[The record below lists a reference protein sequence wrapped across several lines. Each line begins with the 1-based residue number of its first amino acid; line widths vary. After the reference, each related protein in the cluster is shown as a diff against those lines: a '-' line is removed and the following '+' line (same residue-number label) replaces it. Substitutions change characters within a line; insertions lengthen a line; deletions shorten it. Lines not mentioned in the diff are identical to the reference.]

1 LENDENIMEMTS
13 LKGDENGFLLD
24 GDVRRIKTIRLS
36 NNSKIYLVAQNQ
48 NTLLAFARTQQ

>member
-13 LKGDENGFLLD
+13 PKGDENGFLLD
-24 GDVRRIKTIRLS
+24 GEVRRIKTIRLS

>member
-1 LENDENIMEMTS
+1 MENDENIMEMTS

>member
-1 LENDENIMEMTS
+1 MTS